1 MLKTVIILPDGTEV
15 SSGSGNVNAIQKST
29 IIECVNSGEELTIG
43 STCANSFEATLF
55 TPNGDFSI
63 PAGTEVKVAKEDEN
77 GTRWDVGVFVM
88 EKPTRL
94 TANTMKLVG
103 YDRVSKLDKDLTS
116 WLSGLAGWPYAL
128 NTFANMICSA
138 CGIPFKS
145 SSVPNGDYQ
154 IQKFTR
160 SSVTGRQ
167 LMRWLGEI
175 CCSFCRADK
184 DGNIEFAWYQPTDL
198 EIKATGDHYY
208 FQNGLTY
215 EDYEVAPVEAVQIR
229 LADSENGALWP
240 MLGDGI
246 NSYIITGNPFLTR
259 NLDQTILQPI
269 LNNILARLTS
279 VSYRPCK
286 VDLPASMNIHAGN
299 TVLIT
304 DKNGITFTGYV
315 MTKTQSGQKDTLECT
330 GSARRDSSSA
340 VNNKTQAE
348 KDAAMENYAS
358 SVASNAVKAQ
368 TADEILRQL
377 TNDYQIQ
384 GIWQEN
390 GQWYFNA
397 QAVHVINLVAD
408 LITAGKLS
416 SQDGSTFFDLEKG
429 IFASKG
435 ENGHTIT
442 LENGRIVLKDPNGNT
457 RFNIA
462 YFSSGEVSA
471 ALYNSSGI
479 RIGGLMDFD
488 GDLAFVCR
496 DTNGGHISGRRVGW
510 KEIEYVD
517 SKGII
522 HNSTVL
528 AAY

>member
-77 GTRWDVGVFVM
+77 GARWDVGVFIM

-94 TANTMKLVG
+94 TANTMKLMG

-167 LMRWLGEI
+167 MMRWLGEI
-175 CCSFCRADK
+175 CCSFCRADAN
-184 DGNIEFAWYQPTDL
+184 GNIKFAWYTPAEV
-198 EIKATGDHYY
+198 EITPTGDSYY

-215 EDYEVAPVEAVQIR
+215 EDYEVIPVEAVQIR

-240 MLGDGI
+240 MLSDGI

-269 LNNILARLTS
+269 LNNILARLAS

-299 TVLIT
+299 TVQIT

-358 SVASNAVKAQ
+358 SVASKAVKAQ
-368 TADEILRQL
+368 TADEILRRL

-397 QAVHVINLVAD
+397 QAVHVLNLVAE
-408 LITAGKLS
+408 LITAGRLQSVNKK
-416 SQDGSTFFDLEKG
+416 TVFDLDNGIIYATDGEHNEIEITAGHIFGYYDKSQSISIYPTAKG
-429 IFASKG
+429 AGRVSLGGCFVGGDSTRLSVCTRHVQTQALTPLYA
-435 ENGHTIT
+435 EWRPIT
-442 LENGRIVLKDPNGNT
+442 YTDANGNT
-457 RFNIA
+457 QTA
-462 YFSSGEVSA
+462 
-471 ALYNSSGI
+471 
-479 RIGGLMDFD
+479 
-488 GDLAFVCR
+488 
-496 DTNGGHISGRRVGW
+496 
-510 KEIEYVD
+510 
-517 SKGII
+517 
-522 HNSTVL
+522 TVL
-528 AAY
+528 VGSTL